1 MAAYVVVNVDVTD
14 PVKFAEYGRGVPATI
29 EQYGGRYL
37 VRGGTVHPVEGKVH
51 GTIMRGAD
59 ARAWSKILSRTK
71 GARRKLG
78 DLVSDRMDECMRPAP
93 GRRGAVAGDA
103 RYIRRRPD

>member
-37 VRGGTVHPVEGKVH
+37 VRGGIVHPVEGEWPLKRVV
-51 GTIMRGAD
+51 
-59 ARAWSKILSRTK
+59 ILEFDSIEA
-71 GARRKLG
+71 ARRWHGSAEYAPLLK
-78 DLVSDRMDECMRPAP
+78 MRLESTRSTMVFIEGYTPPA
-93 GRRGAVAGDA
+93 
-103 RYIRRRPD
+103 